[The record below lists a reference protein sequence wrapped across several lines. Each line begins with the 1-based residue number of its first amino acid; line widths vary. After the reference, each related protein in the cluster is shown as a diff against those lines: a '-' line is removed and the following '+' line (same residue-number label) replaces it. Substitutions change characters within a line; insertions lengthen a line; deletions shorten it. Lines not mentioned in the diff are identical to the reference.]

1 MAKDDEQGKTP
12 TIAEIMQVLDRL
24 TAERKADNAERKA
37 DNEEARVRQE
47 AADKRQ
53 EAADKRQEAIDRQV
67 RATSEE
73 VQAMSEKLQAT
84 GEYVQEIGKQVGDV
98 GNLWGKIAEYLV
110 AGDLARILQQRFGI
124 AIDHSSECLSGR
136 YQGKKWE
143 VDVFAANGEIALVGE
158 VKLTLTI
165 EAVDK
170 FVEGNLRNFHLYMP
184 AYRDKKIY
192 GMLAFVKMNR
202 SEERQLAAYVHS
214 LGLLLVRV
222 IDNTFH
228 LLTPSEHELKN
239 YNTAEP

>member
-1 MAKDDEQGKTP
+1 MAKDDEQSKTP
-12 TIAEIMQVLDRL
+12 TIAEIMRVLDRVGERFDNTDKLLDRL
-24 TAERKADNAERKA
+24 TAERKADNEA
-37 DNEEARVRQE
+37 ARV
-47 AADKRQ
+47 RQ

-67 RATSEE
+67 QATSEE

-84 GEYVQEIGKQVGDV
+84 GEYVREIGKQVGDV

-110 AGDLARILQQRFGI
+110 AGDLGRILQQRFGI
-124 AIDHSSECLSGR
+124 AIDHSSECLSGSYR
-136 YQGKKWE
+136 GKKWE

-158 VKLTLTI
+158 VKLTLTV

-170 FVEGNLRNFHLYMP
+170 FVGGNLRNFHLYMP
-184 AYRDKKIY
+184 AYSDKKIY

-202 SEERQLAAYVHS
+202 SEERQLASYVHS

-228 LLTPSEHELKN
+228 LLTPSGHELKN
-239 YNTAEP
+239 YNAT

>member
-1 MAKDDEQGKTP
+1 MAKDNEQGKTP
-12 TIAEIMQVLDRL
+12 TVAEIMQVLDRL
-24 TAERKADNAERKA
+24 VAERKA
-37 DNEEARVRQE
+37 DNEATRARQE

-53 EAADKRQEAIDRQV
+53 EAADKRQEALDRQLEIV
-67 RATSEE
+67 
-73 VQAMSEKLQAT
+73 SEKLR
-84 GEYVQEIGKQVGDV
+84 EVGKQVGDV

-110 AGDLARILQQRFGI
+110 AGDLGRILQQRFGI
-124 AIDHSSECLSGR
+124 VIEHSSECLSGS

-158 VKLTLTI
+158 VKLTLTM

-170 FVEGNLRNFHLYMP
+170 FVQGNLRNFHLYMP
-184 AYRDKKIY
+184 AYSDKKIY

-202 SEERQLAAYVHS
+202 SEERQLTSYVHS

-228 LLTPSEHELKN
+228 LLTPSGHELKN
-239 YNTAEP
+239 YNAT